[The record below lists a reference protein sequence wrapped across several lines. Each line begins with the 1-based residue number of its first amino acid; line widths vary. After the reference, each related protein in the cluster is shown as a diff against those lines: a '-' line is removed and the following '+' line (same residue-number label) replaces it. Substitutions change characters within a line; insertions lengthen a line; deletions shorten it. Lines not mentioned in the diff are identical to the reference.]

1 MNGRDG
7 LRAYTNAKAVLT
19 DRFPFQIPPKLYPVN
34 PGDYAKALATIRLM
48 FSRRWRDR
56 LGALFSLMGRKP

>member
-19 DRFPFQIPPKLYPVN
+19 DRFPFQVLPKLYPVQ
-34 PGDYAKALATIRLM
+34 PGDYGRALGGIRLM
-48 FSRRWRDR
+48 FARRWRDR
-56 LGALFSLMGRKP
+56 LAALLALARSR